1 MYDVRG
7 RANQSLIVN
16 YTPGNL
22 AEAGGT
28 EPLQPREKPDPTTYA
43 INHNLTSLIARARSY
58 VSWPFPPAETDYVH
72 TAGEHYDALF
82 GHMVYNKTWL
92 QSKFPSNT
100 AYISLIREPFSHLKS
115 CMSFYS
121 LPKLLNITSTNP
133 IKTFLRDPWKYQNLS
148 EAFFTFCNEAAEA
161 YIKGLDEDF
170 TLVLLLE
177 HLDESLVLLRRL
189 MRWGIQDVLYDIIP
203 KNVRKY
209 TYKSYTPTAEE
220 LANLRR
226 WKAVDYRLY
235 DMFNRSLWRKIEAEG
250 PDFYQE
256 LQYYR
261 EL

>member
-1 MYDVRG
+1 
-7 RANQSLIVN
+7 
-16 YTPGNL
+16 
-22 AEAGGT
+22 
-28 EPLQPREKPDPTTYA
+28 
-43 INHNLTSLIARARSY
+43 
-58 VSWPFPPAETDYVH
+58 
-72 TAGEHYDALF
+72 
-82 GHMVYNKTWL
+82 
-92 QSKFPSNT
+92 
-100 AYISLIREPFSHLKS
+100 
-115 CMSFYS
+115 MSFYS

-148 EAFFTFCNEAAEA
+148 EAFFSFCNVTWDGTRNHLAFDLGYPTEGADDMEAAEA
-161 YIKGLDEDF
+161 YIKELDEDF

-235 DMFNRSLWRKIEAEG
+235 DMFNRSLWRKIEAET
-250 PDFYQE
+250 
-256 LQYYR
+256 
-261 EL
+261 